1 MRFTRKA
8 AAVGLAAAALLG
20 GASVPAVAAPA
31 ASGASV
37 LATCPDNNWYIA
49 DGRTGSSTT
58 NGVNIRSGPST
69 GCTALGQAQASHN
82 LRYDCYKYDSGYTWT
97 HVLDRTTGISGW
109 IRDDLLTDGGAY
121 YLC

>member
-37 LATCPDNNWYIA
+37 LACPDNSWYIA
-49 DGRTGSSTT
+49 DGRTGSTTT

-109 IRDDLLTDGGAY
+109 IRDDLLTGGGAY